1 MDLYKRIRPLIID
14 NFMTTS
20 IETRNAVDLFEIME
34 TREGRASALIASR
47 LEPDERRLRI
57 KGEPMVGSL
66 PDRGATGPRHID
78 LDGPNTHQSFER

>member
-1 MDLYKRIRPLIID
+1 
-14 NFMTTS
+14 MTTS

-57 KGEPMVGSL
+57 KG
-66 PDRGATGPRHID
+66 
-78 LDGPNTHQSFER
+78 